1 MANQEAV
8 KNKIDLEDYKWENRL
23 IFIFAP
29 SSNHPGYQAKKSEIE
44 SEIPEIIDR
53 DLVVFELFE
62 DGKSKVGDSLLG
74 AEAVTF
80 LREKFHVEPGKFTV
94 ILVGKDGGEKLRGDD
109 KVSLTEIFSLID
121 AMPMRQQEMKEQA

>member
-1 MANQEAV
+1 MSNQESV
-8 KNKIDLEDYKWENRL
+8 KSKIDLADYKWQNRL

-29 SSNHPGYQAKKSEIE
+29 SKNHPGYQAKKSEIE
-44 SEIPEIIDR
+44 SQIPEIIDR
-53 DLVVFELFE
+53 DLVIFELFE
-62 DGKSKVGDSLLG
+62 DGESKVGDSFLD

-80 LREKFHVEPGKFTV
+80 LRENFQVQPGKFTV